1 MEWAKGMAGGEEI
14 REQQWGQI
22 HAAFGHGKDLGFYLS
37 VGVQHWTQFLTLL
50 MGGEKSLGCL
60 WSMVGGIIHSSTKWK
75 WFLNYLF
82 FTIFLTTVS
91 FLGIETRWR
100 ECLLLYLL
108 FLCLSPFVVKSVMC
122 LSESPDMNATGLL
135 FWCCRCLSSGG
146 LPSGLSPIRVSWCLV
161 WGNTLGMLFLKKGC
175 NPVSEEMPSTQLEI
189 NKSLLSLQ
197 LFVQRVKW

>member
-1 MEWAKGMAGGEEI
+1 MEWANGRAGGEI

-50 MGGEKSLGCL
+50 MGAGKSLGCL

-75 WFLNYLF
+75 WYLNYLF

-91 FLGIETRWR
+91 FLDVETRWR
-100 ECLLLYLL
+100 ECLLLYHL

-122 LSESPDMNATGLL
+122 LSEVLTWMPQV
-135 FWCCRCLSSGG
+135 CCSGVADAYPQG
-146 LPSGLSPIRVSWCLV
+146 VCPLV
-161 WGNTLGMLFLKKGC
+161 WA
-175 NPVSEEMPSTQLEI
+175 QLEFPGAWCEVI
-189 NKSLLSLQ
+189 LWECCFWRTGGILP
-197 LFVQRVKW
+197 QRKCLAHNWR